1 MKVGKEVGIKTER
14 KKRMSNN
21 ENEYSWKNANQIL
34 WNHDLMIP
42 QYTWLKG
49 KGENDRI
56 VQKSYGNVEGRLD

>member
-1 MKVGKEVGIKTER
+1 
-14 KKRMSNN
+14 MSNN